1 VQANLELDDD
11 VADGEFVMTRDQL
24 TWARKLQKLL
34 DAMPDGIELLVGRG
48 HAHVH
53 PEGWYDR
60 KIWDAGVDMMRA
72 GELID
77 RDAAYVIVYSES
89 RIRPNSETI

>member
-1 VQANLELDDD
+1 MHTDFDLDDN

-34 DAMPDGIELLVGRG
+34 DAMPAGIELLVGSG
-48 HAHVH
+48 HAHIH
-53 PEGWYDR
+53 PEGWYNR
-60 KIWDAGVDMMRA
+60 EIWDAGMDMMRA
-72 GELID
+72 GDVID
-77 RDAAYVIVYSES
+77 RDAAYMIVFSES